1 LADAKIPD
9 EHGIDV
15 PHEDLRGRFQLNA
28 GAMRIQHASVAIV
41 CPGHGGEHNRMRT
54 LVSERRPDLLA
65 LAERLVGC
73 DPFERVQD
81 GTTFVQPA
89 VYCASIAGWEAVE
102 DHVEPIA
109 VAGHS
114 LGELAAAAIAGA
126 ISTYDGLRLAV
137 IRGRACQQAADEH
150 PGGML
155 ILKAD
160 AARASELAAQYDLE
174 VANQNA
180 PLQTVLAGAER
191 NLDALYRDAPA
202 LRVPLRRL
210 RTAVP
215 FHTEAMRSA
224 AETLGEALCSID
236 VAPPRHPL
244 MCAATA
250 RPFVDVRT
258 ELASALV
265 RPVRWRATTY
275 ALSTLG
281 ASRFLEVGPGSVLCR
296 LIRQTLQEGTMA
308 TSLDSAPR

>member
-1 LADAKIPD
+1 
-9 EHGIDV
+9 
-15 PHEDLRGRFQLNA
+15 
-28 GAMRIQHASVAIV
+28 MRA
-41 CPGHGGEHNRMRT
+41 

-73 DPFERVQD
+73 DPFEHMQD

-102 DHVEPIA
+102 EHIEPIA

-126 ISTYDGLRLAV
+126 ISTHDGLRLSV
-137 IRGRACQQAADEH
+137 IRGQACQRAADER

-160 AARASELAAQYDLE
+160 AARARELAAQYDLE
-174 VANQNA
+174 LANQNA

-191 NLDALYRDAPA
+191 NLDALYRDAPR

-210 RTAVP
+210 RIAVP
-215 FHTEAMRSA
+215 FHTEAMRGA
-224 AETLGEALCSID
+224 AETLGEALRSID
-236 VAPPRHPL
+236 VTPPRHL
-244 MCAATA
+244 LICAATA
-250 RPFVDVRT
+250 RPFVDLRA

-265 RPVRWRATTY
+265 RPVRWRATAV
-275 ALSTLG
+275 ALNALG
-281 ASRFLEVGPGSVLCR
+281 ASSFLEVGPGNVLCH
-296 LIRQTLQEGTMA
+296 LIRQTLQEGAVA
-308 TSLDSAPR
+308 TSLDSTPR